1 MTSPLKRS
9 YVQSFETLGT
19 ITNVEKE
26 NLIIQLIRIL
36 FTTDSKIVKHPD
48 LKTLT
53 KMLQPKGKSPNR
65 FKVTKTCQTYDKCSR
80 LTTHNLQGKT
90 VCMSISGWSKVHKD
104 SSIRV
109 SVYDI
114 DKQTVHLIDII
125 DLKDELPTA
134 QYFCDL
140 AMKSICKCNVYGCKV
155 TSIVTD
161 CTVNI
166 HQVRENFATHS
177 DLKNILTYSCNSH
190 VLNLLSIDVQ
200 TPNLVD
206 HLKTVIKYFK
216 NTDFVEVKY
225 KVEGGKDLN
234 LPLNEMVISQLVD
247 MVESYIQN
255 WQIILKVCNENKA
268 TLDSEIIDR
277 VNDINLKDDAYDF
290 LVRLKKI
297 SAALVKSQ
305 NDTCTIGGITEIWLD
320 LMNQFKSEDDDLK
333 IKIKERFEMAI
344 TPAHYLAN
352 ILDPRFEGKKLLKN
366 QYDKGLEYMKA
377 LYPEVIPNFFEY
389 QAHSGPFE
397 DFLFTA
403 AINGYKDVKPFVW
416 WKSLE
421 KSGRN
426 QISDQMFMLNRKLHS
441 AVASSSGIEHLL
453 STSFKVRIRLD
464 TENSNKIF
472 TIF

>member
-9 YVQSFETLGT
+9 YVQSFETV
-19 ITNVEKE
+19 TNVEKE
-26 NLIIQLIRIL
+26 NLITQLIRIL
-36 FTTDSKIVKHPD
+36 FATDSKIIKHPE
-48 LKTLT
+48 LKALI
-53 KMLQPKGKSPNR
+53 KMLQSKEKSLNR
-65 FKVTKTCQTYDKCSR
+65 FQTSKISQTYNKLSCF
-80 LTTHNLQGKT
+80 TTHNLQGKT

-109 SVYDI
+109 SIYDI
-114 DKQTVHLIDII
+114 DKPIVHLIDII

-140 AMKSICKCNVYGCKV
+140 ATKSICKCNVYGCKV

-161 CTVNI
+161 CTANL
-166 HQVRENFATHS
+166 HQIRENLATHP
-177 DLKNILTYSCNSH
+177 DLKNIFIYSCNSH
-190 VLNLLSIDVQ
+190 ILNLLSIDVQ
-200 TPNLVD
+200 TPDVVEN
-206 HLKTVIKYFK
+206 LKTIIKYFK
-216 NTDFVEVKY
+216 NTDFVELKY
-225 KVEGGKDLN
+225 KVEGGQNLN
-234 LPLNEMVISQLVD
+234 LPLNEITISQLEN

-255 WQIILKVCNENKA
+255 WQIILKVCNENK
-268 TLDSEIIDR
+268 TVIDPVIIDK
-277 VNDINLKDDAYDF
+277 VNNITLKDDAYNF
-290 LVRLKKI
+290 LIKLKKI

-305 NDTCTIGGITEIWLD
+305 SDTCTIGGITEIWLD

-366 QYDKGLEYMKA
+366 QYDKGLEYMKS
-377 LYPEVIPNFFEY
+377 LYPEVIPDFLEY

-403 AINGYKDVKPFVW
+403 ANNGYRDVKPFVW

-426 QISDQMFMLNRKLHS
+426 QINDQMFILNRQLHS
-441 AVASSSGIEHLL
+441 AIASSSGIEHLL
-453 STSFKVRIRLD
+453 FTLFKVRI
-464 TENSNKIF
+464 
-472 TIF
+472 